1 MFEIRF
7 QGFLTLA
14 KVDSGGM
21 HRMRPVLY
29 AVPTHE
35 HVPLMTLRAQDIVT
49 APQETHLSNE
59 LTGTECYFLRT
70 IDQTLLV
77 QVTTDLPMSGS
88 HSGSLAGV
96 PQLTKISN
104 GTTIASEV
112 VNFIPTS
119 ALPVMIDLPDG
130 SLSVYSYF
138 DWTARF
144 GPTADDAC
152 VPRTT
157 TFSTNATSN
166 VKIFLTSG
174 STQRVFELKPN
185 SIVYIT
191 NAPTTP
197 ETTPHFSVMAAL
209 FQNPSAVTVQEPTRV
224 AACGFGSPTNEMETC
239 FDGSTLSVECSH
251 TQFP

>member
-7 QGFLTLA
+7 QGFLTIA
-14 KVDSGGM
+14 NVESGGM
-21 HRMRPVLY
+21 SRMRPVLY
-29 AVPTHE
+29 SVPTHE
-35 HVPLMTLRAQDIVT
+35 HVPLMTLRAQDIVS

-59 LTGTECYFLRT
+59 ATGTECYFLRT
-70 IDQTLLV
+70 IEQTLLV
-77 QVTTDLPMSGS
+77 QGTTDLPMSGS
-88 HSGSLAGV
+88 RSGSLAGV
-96 PQLTKISN
+96 PHLTEISD
-104 GTTIASEV
+104 GTTIASDV

-130 SLSVYSYF
+130 TLSVYSWF

-144 GPTADDAC
+144 GASGNDAC

-157 TFSTNATSN
+157 LFSTNATAN

-174 STQRVFELKPN
+174 ATQRVFELKSD

-191 NAPTTP
+191 NAPTTN
-197 ETTPHFSVMAAL
+197 ETTPHFSVMAQL
-209 FQNPSAVTVQEPTRV
+209 FQIPSAVTVQEPTRV
-224 AACGFGSPTNEMETC
+224 AACGFGSPINEMETC